1 MWKLQHDKIT
11 IQVIQIWWFTDIPN
25 PSSDRKCCF
34 PWGRLPVCPLIVPL
48 NARVNRARRLFVLHS
63 RQTAGKSLS
72 RETSSFVMG
81 QRLGV
86 RRMSG
91 AGVSTL
97 APCGYII
104 LSTWIVRGQR
114 ERERAHWQQRGREW
128 IIYSYR
134 CTEVIWDTERDFR
147 LKYDMI
153 LYVLMYYCITHRNT
167 VINSSTLIS
176 HFIPLPFAVCFYY
189 FQ

>member
-114 ERERAHWQQRGREW
+114 ERDRGPTGSREDENESFIHTDVLRSSGTQRETLDLNMTW
-128 IIYSYR
+128 YSM
-134 CTEVIWDTERDFR
+134 C
-147 LKYDMI
+147 
-153 LYVLMYYCITHRNT
+153 
-167 VINSSTLIS
+167 
-176 HFIPLPFAVCFYY
+176 
-189 FQ
+189 